1 MTSFNKKQLSQESS
15 YVFPYHY
22 LDLQAG
28 AEKLVWNIRI
38 EHTSCLR
45 VVKNLLK
52 PFEGKIILDAGCG
65 DGRFCYEMKNEDVK
79 IVGVDFSKRAIDFA
93 KAFNPDVEFFTQDL
107 KNITLPYKFDA
118 IVLIETLE
126 HLAPEDAAL
135 ALKNLAGVMKENSKI
150 VITVPSVNL
159 PFLSKHYRHFSEE
172 TLKET
177 LQDYFKI
184 IEIKGH
190 SKIGFYKK
198 IFSLLRQ
205 FAIFTAP
212 LANRIKLIRT
222 FGKFLNKFFVKYL
235 ETGSPTECDRLITV
249 CEKL

>member
-1 MTSFNKKQLSQESS
+1 MENFNKKQLSQESS
-15 YVFPYHY
+15 YIFPYHY
-22 LDLQAG
+22 LDLQTD

-38 EHTSCLR
+38 EHASRLR
-45 VVKNLLK
+45 VVKKLLK

-79 IVGVDFSKRAIDFA
+79 IVGVDFSLRAIGFA

-107 KNITLPYKFDA
+107 KNITLPYEFDA
-118 IVLIETLE
+118 VVLIEILE

-135 ALKNLAGVMKENSKI
+135 ALKNLAGAMKANGKLI
-150 VITVPSVNL
+150 VTVPSVNL
-159 PFLSKHYRHFSEE
+159 PLISKHYRHFSEE

-177 LQDYFKI
+177 LQNYFKI

-198 IFSLLRQ
+198 IFSVLRQ
-205 FAIFTAP
+205 IAMFTAP
-212 LANRIKLIRT
+212 LGSRIKLIQT
-222 FGKFLNKFFVKYL
+222 FGKFLSRFFVKYL
-235 ETGSPTECDRLITV
+235 ETGSPAECDRLIAV
-249 CEKL
+249 CEKK

>member
-22 LDLQAG
+22 LDLQND

-38 EHTSCLR
+38 EHTSYLR

-79 IVGVDFSKRAIDFA
+79 IIGVDFSKKAIDFA
-93 KAFNPDVEFFTQDL
+93 KAFNPALEFFTQDL
-107 KNITLPYKFDA
+107 KNFSVPYEFDA
-118 IVLIETLE
+118 VVLIETLE
-126 HLAPEDAAL
+126 HLSPEDTAL
-135 ALKNLAGVMKENSKI
+135 ALKNLAGVIKTNGKLI
-150 VITVPSVNL
+150 VTVPSVNL
-159 PFLSKHYRHFSEE
+159 PLISKHYRHFSEE
-172 TLKET
+172 TLRET
-177 LQDYFKI
+177 LRDYFKVV
-184 IEIKGH
+184 EVKGH

-198 IFSLLRQ
+198 IFSILRQ

-212 LANRIKLIRT
+212 MANRIKLVQI
-222 FGKFLNKFFVKYL
+222 FGKFLNRFFVKHL
-235 ETGSPTECDRLITV
+235 ETGSPAECDRLIAV
-249 CEKL
+249 CEKK